1 MELHVLAQLVYII
14 LHWFSEPNSCVS
26 STENGLEVNV
36 KEGDCLHRSNTPGLR
51 CQLVTLIMALE
62 YGQFL
67 LRYERLVLFVT
78 MGRYIPQLEVCF
90 RTEGV
95 EDRQVQL

>member
-78 MGRYIPQLEVCF
+78 MSRYIPQLEVCF